1 MNKTMFTYGTLM
13 DNSIRSQDLGK
24 DTISYPAEL
33 SDYELTNHSYAFYL
47 TIKEKKDSFVKGVIF
62 QVNDKDIK
70 RLDQYENGLYDRIN
84 VNVKVNY
91 KSNYDSFAY
100 IEKPKEKTY
109 YNEIIECKEILE

>member
-1 MNKTMFTYGTLM
+1 M
-13 DNSIRSQDLGK
+13 DNSIRSQVLGK

-70 RLDQYENGLYDRIN
+70 LLDRYENGLYDRIT

-100 IEKPKEKTY
+100 IEKKLSD
-109 YNEIIECKEILE
+109 IIPINIKSENDASGSDIID